1 MKKLAFLTLLGLAIV
16 SCKDEKP
23 AKDYL
28 VLSGKIEN
36 LKKRNLTLT
45 GYNFEKRIK
54 FDRKTSSF
62 VDTLKIDRDGYY
74 NLIYDKN
81 KALTLYLSKTD
92 DTGIVFDSKKSDVIN
107 FEGKNAKINAY
118 FVKRAKKYPEVF
130 ESPRKLYSLE
140 ETDFVDKVDEYKEA
154 LTELTIASD
163 LPADF
168 LKREVQNI
176 DSECLRNLSLYQ
188 KNYRLLSGDNEY
200 VVSENFP
207 NVLDELSFNET
218 NNYMDSFSYSKL
230 ISEEL
235 AKKAKENNKEG
246 GDYYLT
252 YLETIQTEVTDSLI
266 KNDLLYKRVKSDITY
281 TENLKEYYNKFMGYS
296 TNKKHKDEV
305 SEDYNLLKTV
315 AKGKPAPKF
324 KDFVNYNG
332 GTTSLDDLLGHGKYL
347 YIDVWATWCGF
358 CKREIP
364 LLKRLE
370 QEYHGRNIEFVSI
383 SVDKKNDLE
392 KWKRTI
398 VNREMTGVQL
408 FSGSPHLNLPWAQ
421 NFLIKG
427 LPKFIL
433 IDPDGNIVSSNA
445 PAPSQ
450 GEKLIDMFD
459 DLGI

>member
-81 KALTLYLSKTD
+81 KVLTLYLSKTD
-92 DTGIVFDSKKSDVIN
+92 DTGIVFDSKKSDVVN

-118 FVKRAKKYPEVF
+118 FIKRAKVYPEVF

-140 ETDFVDKVDEYKEA
+140 EADFLDKVDEYKEA

-200 VVSENFP
+200 IVSENFP
-207 NVLDELSFNET
+207 NILDELSFNET
-218 NNYMDSFSYSKL
+218 DNYMDSFSYSKL

-235 AKKAKENNKEG
+235 QKKAKENNKEG
-246 GDYYLT
+246 EDYYLT

-266 KNDLLYKRVKSDITY
+266 KNDLLYKRVKNDITY

-296 TNKKHKDEV
+296 TNKTHKDEV
-305 SEDYNLLKTV
+305 SKDYNLLKTV

-324 KDFVNYNG
+324 KDFVNYDG
-332 GTTSLDDLLGHGKYL
+332 GKTSLDDLLGKGKYL

-383 SVDKKNDLE
+383 SVDKANDLE
-392 KWKRTI
+392 KWKETI

-408 FSGSPHLNLPWAQ
+408 FSGQSHLRLPWAQ

-445 PAPSQ
+445 PFPSQ